1 MPVRTTRH
9 LLFWPEQ
16 FVRDLRYAWRGLW
29 RERAFAATTVLTLGV
44 GLGLVTVVFTVFNT
58 YVLRPFA
65 VDDPASLYRLAWT
78 SQTNGGQGFRWR
90 DYLEVRGRDDI
101 FNGVV
106 AEHTRFVSSNG
117 RPLFASLVSDNFFA
131 V

>member
-1 MPVRTTRH
+1 
-9 LLFWPEQ
+9 
-16 FVRDLRYAWRGLW
+16 
-29 RERAFAATTVLTLGV
+29 
-44 GLGLVTVVFTVFNT
+44 
-58 YVLRPFA
+58 
-65 VDDPASLYRLAWT
+65 
-78 SQTNGGQGFRWR
+78 GGQGFRWR

-131 V
+131 VLRPQVRLGHALFPDQRSAVGNAAVLSDAGWARLFARDPSAVGREVDINGQPFVVVGVLRPE